1 MTPSRTEVCVPLVR
15 PSSLTRVREPQQG
28 ISIDS
33 ISPPAVYHT
42 SNSWSALGCEGT
54 VSIPSSWACAGAA
67 ANRRAMRRG
76 SAKPGRQR
84 FFSMGQASFADRL
97 QTYEKSLVR
106 RNSEPV
112 NSSPEAL
119 LRDSRQKRARGIR
132 QANRIHDA
140 RKRHSA
146 TNPDT
151 RRAQKEGSR
160 KKNPA
165 GRNGLRGR
173 KAYKLSCLRCSANRS
188 MRCSSCGIRIFCG
201 QCGTHW
207 LQPIQWLA
215 WRSLGTLRS

>member
-97 QTYEKSLVR
+97 QRYEKSLVR

-132 QANRIHDA
+132 QAN
-140 RKRHSA
+140 
-146 TNPDT
+146 
-151 RRAQKEGSR
+151 
-160 KKNPA
+160 
-165 GRNGLRGR
+165 R